1 MEYKYKLF
9 KLLRIEQIGLKMATN
24 KSKALPIEVQLDAK
38 LSTLQDSCAHEIV
51 MHYQTRQQERENLA
65 QIYYWWQ
72 EAYKLPAYYNAKL
85 AHLPPEQLRNTTD
98 KFNFGPV
105 LRLFYGVYGLQD
117 YKRSRLS
124 SALNAMH
131 EEWEAKPE
139 LYKQDVAKLA
149 NYIDQSKGVS
159 GLAKQKAKIA
169 PAASPDDEILTDIQL
184 DEHEAKQAAA
194 SNQTDT
200 DYDDFKFQEER
211 RRRGRPVFVDVDD
224 AQRREALTDE
234 AQDYWRKANGIASF
248 DLDFGIEANKRKYSL
263 ALVRVDDDKM
273 SVINTSVDEEII
285 KSALLLSYRKQLAS
299 VPRNL
304 RCVLE
309 VLRTQFVGGKV
320 ADQLQKVP
328 ELGLD
333 NDGEQVKTYSRLIC
347 IPSSNQILLS
357 PIGSKSGLV
366 TTSTPSRQY
375 LNVVDGDFYLSGGPK
390 NYLQRRLI
398 ANDDCNQFSVSNVGR
413 VMAMHEAPCV
423 VYVMKLTSKS
433 MPADFAYID
442 FVSFDKANADS
453 QVCLDDKYIAAIKS
467 KFKINASTMHKLAKQ
482 YADKWMTLKGDHASR
497 PENDLCT
504 FAISADAFQ
513 FEIFD
518 KNEDIGA
525 DPICKHNKKLKLT
538 NPYKH
543 HFKCRDLM
551 VALSGIGALQ
561 LEGDVEMLLDSNML
575 VFNYRNDI
583 ASYTTAIPT
592 VNKQTG
598 KRNEKGFVAY
608 KPKPYTSHTA
618 AASHVQHV
626 DDDALTPVYCYA

>member
-1 MEYKYKLF
+1 
-9 KLLRIEQIGLKMATN
+9 MAT
-24 KSKALPIEVQLDAK
+24 KKGKALPIEVQLDAK
-38 LSTLQDSCAHEIV
+38 LSTLQDSCVHEMK
-51 MHYQTRQQERENLA
+51 MHSQTRQQERENLA

-72 EAYKLPAYYNAKL
+72 EAYKLPSYYNAKL

-105 LRLFYGVYGLQD
+105 LRLFYGVYGLED

-131 EEWEAKPE
+131 EEWEAKPK

-149 NYIDQSKGVS
+149 NYIDQNKGVT
-159 GLAKQKAKIA
+159 GLAKQQAKIA
-169 PAASPDDEILTDIQL
+169 PAASPVDEIHTDIQL
-184 DEHEAKQAAA
+184 DEYEAKQAAMAATA
-194 SNQTDT
+194 SDDDT
-200 DYDDFKFQEER
+200 SSSYELIQHRKR
-211 RRRGRPVFVDVDD
+211 LGRPVHVEVNDT
-224 AQRREALTDE
+224 QRREALTDE
-234 AQDYWRKANGIASF
+234 AQEYWRKANGIASF

-273 SVINTSVDEEII
+273 AVINTSIDEEII
-285 KSALLLSYRKQLAS
+285 KAALLSSYRKQLAS

-320 ADQLQKVP
+320 AEQLKKVP
-328 ELGLD
+328 ELELD
-333 NDGEQVKTYSRLIC
+333 NDGEQTEISGRLVF

-366 TTSTPSRQY
+366 TTATPSRQY
-375 LNVVDGDFYLSGGPK
+375 LNVVDSDFYLPAGPK
-390 NYLQRRLI
+390 YYLQHRLI
-398 ANDDCNQFSVSNVGR
+398 ANDDANQFSVSNVGR
-413 VMAMHEAPCV
+413 VMAMHEPPCV

-433 MPADFAYID
+433 MPADFVHID
-442 FVSFDKANADS
+442 IVSFSKGDTETQLA
-453 QVCLDDKYIAAIKS
+453 LDGKYIAAIKS
-467 KFKINASTMHKLAKQ
+467 KFKINSSMMHRLAKQ
-482 YADKWMTLKGDHASR
+482 YADKWMNLKGDHASR

-504 FAISADAFQ
+504 FAVSADAFQ

-518 KNEDIGA
+518 KSEDIGA
-525 DPICKHNKKLKLT
+525 DPVCKHNKKLKLAK
-538 NPYKH
+538 PYRH
-543 HFKCRDLM
+543 YFKCRDLM

-561 LEGDVEMLLDSNML
+561 LEGDVEMLLDSNVL
-575 VFNYRNDI
+575 VFKYRNDV

-598 KRNEKGFVAY
+598 KRNEKGFVTY
-608 KPKPYTSHTA
+608 KPKPYTSHAA
-618 AASHVQHV
+618 AASHVQPV

>member
-1 MEYKYKLF
+1 MRNTNTYA
-9 KLLRIEQIGLKMATN
+9 GLGMATK
-24 KSKALPIEVQLDAK
+24 KSKALPIEVLLDAK
-38 LSTLQDSCAHEIV
+38 LSTLQDSCVHEMK
-51 MHYQTRQQERENLA
+51 MHSQTRQQERENLA

-72 EAYKLPAYYNAKL
+72 EAYKLPAYYQAKL
-85 AHLPPEQLRNTTD
+85 AHLPPEQRRNTTD

-105 LRLFYGVYGLQD
+105 LRLFYGVYGLED

-131 EEWEAKPE
+131 EEWEAKPK
-139 LYKQDVAKLA
+139 LYKQDVVKLA
-149 NYIDQSKGVS
+149 NFIDQSKGVT
-159 GLAKQKAKIA
+159 GLAMQRAKIA
-169 PAASPDDEILTDIQL
+169 PAASHVDEIHTAIQL
-184 DEHEAKQAAA
+184 EEHEAKQAAMA
-194 SNQTDT
+194 ATSS
-200 DYDDFKFQEER
+200 DDDDAGPSYELIHNRKR
-211 RRRGRPVFVDVDD
+211 LGRPVHVEVTD

-234 AQDYWRKANGIASF
+234 AQEYWRKANGIASF
-248 DLDFGIEANKRKYSL
+248 DLDFGIESNKRKYSL

-273 SVINTSVDEEII
+273 AVINTSIDEEII
-285 KSALLLSYRKQLAS
+285 KAALLSSYRKQLAS

-320 ADQLQKVP
+320 AEQLKKVP
-328 ELGLD
+328 ELRLD
-333 NDGEQVKTYSRLIC
+333 NDGEQAQIRSRLIC

-357 PIGSKSGLV
+357 SIGSKSGLV
-366 TTSTPSRQY
+366 TTATPSRQY
-375 LNVVDGDFYLSGGPK
+375 LNVVDGDFYLPAGPK
-390 NYLQRRLI
+390 YYLQNRLI

-413 VMAMHEAPCV
+413 VMAMHKAPCV

-442 FVSFDKANADS
+442 IVSFDSDETDNQLA
-453 QVCLDDKYIAAIKS
+453 LDEKYIAAIKS
-467 KFKINASTMHKLAKQ
+467 KFKINASMMHRLAKQ
-482 YADKWMTLKGDHASR
+482 YADKWMKLKGDHASR

-504 FAISADAFQ
+504 FAVSADAFQ

-518 KNEDIGA
+518 KSEDIGA
-525 DPICKHNKKLKLT
+525 DPVCKHNKKLKLAK
-538 NPYKH
+538 PYKH
-543 HFKCRDLM
+543 YFKCRDLM

-561 LEGDVEMLLDSNML
+561 LEGDVEMLLDSNVL
-575 VFNYRNDI
+575 VIKYSNDV

-592 VNKQTG
+592 VNKQTS

-608 KPKPYTSHTA
+608 KPKPYTSHAA
-618 AASHVQHV
+618 AASHVQPV